1 MATGYNIRVGDA
13 DREATASQLRE
24 HYADGRLT
32 LDELNERLDQ
42 AFAAKTRTDLNAVMR
57 DLPVTPRPVVPMPS
71 GPRSSGP
78 GYGSGRPFG
87 FLAPVFAL
95 FWLAVLVLGA
105 GFLFGFGD
113 KPFIVVVVLAA
124 LAFLRK
130 VFGRRRGRGRGRC
143 GRR

>member
-13 DREATASQLRE
+13 DREAIAGQLRE

-42 AFAAKTRTDLNAVMR
+42 AFAAKTRADLNAVLR

-71 GPRSSGP
+71 PRSSGSSSRGFAFLSP
-78 GYGSGRPFG
+78 AIALLWLCLIFGSI
-87 FLAPVFAL
+87 
-95 FWLAVLVLGA
+95 
-105 GFLFGFGD
+105 FLFGFGD

-124 LAFLRK
+124 LALLRRI
-130 VFGRRRGRGRGRC
+130 FGRRGRGGGKRRGR
-143 GRR
+143 R